1 MSRIAATVLC
11 IEAVVIA
18 LAIPVAISVA
28 GVNAATAAIVGLALS
43 AGCLVVAALLRR
55 GRVAYYAGSLLQ
67 VAAVLL
73 GVVVPTMFVL
83 GGIFALLWFF
93 ALFLGS
99 KVEAAGAERGERGQ
113 L

>member
-1 MSRIAATVLC
+1 VRRIAATVLC

-18 LAIPVAISVA
+18 LAIPVAISVMS
-28 GVNAATAAIVGLALS
+28 VNSATAVLVGLSLS
-43 AGCLVVAALLRR
+43 AACLVVAALLRR

-83 GGIFALLWFF
+83 GGIFALLWFV
-93 ALFLGS
+93 ALFLGG
-99 KVEAAGAERGERGQ
+99 KVEAAEAERREGGQ
-113 L
+113 V

>member
-1 MSRIAATVLC
+1 VSRIAATVLC

-18 LAIPVAISVA
+18 LAIPVAIGVMSV
-28 GVNAATAAIVGLALS
+28 NSATAVIVGLSLS
-43 AGCLVVAALLRR
+43 VACLVVAALLRR

-83 GGIFALLWFF
+83 GGIFALLWFV
-93 ALFLGS
+93 ALFLGG
-99 KVEAAGAERGERGQ
+99 KVEAAEAERREGGQ
-113 L
+113 V